1 MFLTRKHLSRR
12 TVLRGIAATMAL
24 PFLDA
29 MVPAATA
36 LSRTAAAPRPRM
48 GFFYLPHGA
57 VMSEWTPDGEG
68 SAFELKRILQPL
80 EPFRKQLTIVS
91 GLGNKPAESSAV
103 HAITPGTW
111 LSCVPPAR
119 SHAPQGGVTADQL
132 AARHISQ
139 DTALPSLEVATESH
153 GGSAAC
159 DGTYGCSF
167 GNTISFLTPTSPLPM
182 EHNPRKLF
190 QKLFGQGRTE
200 EERAAIASDYLSV
213 LDMVL
218 AQAND
223 LKRRVGASDR
233 ARLDAYLDSV
243 REIERRVHMLE
254 QRDLSA
260 YELPELPVGE
270 VSFDERLRLMFDMVA
285 LAYQTGQTRVV
296 TMMMAAEVSNQA
308 YTHIGIADAFHP
320 LSHHNNNPVSLEKL
334 VTLQRYHS
342 EVFASFLEKLAA
354 MPDGEGSVLD
364 NAIFLYG
371 SNMSNSDKHDHFPLP
386 SLIAGGGAGKLKGNQ
401 HLRYPDHTP
410 LANLVLTLLQRG
422 GVPVENFGDATGT
435 FAEV

>member
-422 GVPVENFGDATGT
+422 GVPVESFGDATGT